1 LQEVEGRRR
10 GFEAWETEAG
20 KRKNG
25 VEGGVVET
33 PWSAIS
39 SAVMPRSICSLVSLG
54 LIRVRLR
61 CNQVMPDRM
70 TLGRNSPHQV
80 RMFGCGL
87 ADQKEGH
94 ADAFENRSDPF
105 GSHSIRR
112 EFASSL
118 F

>member
-1 LQEVEGRRR
+1 VDSKP
-10 GFEAWETEAG
+10 G
-20 KRKNG
+20 KAKNG
-25 VEGGVVET
+25 VEGVVVET
-33 PWSAIS
+33 PWSAVS
-39 SAVMPRSICSLVSLG
+39 SAVPRSICSVVSLG

-70 TLGRNSPHQV
+70 TLGRNSSHQV

-87 ADQKEGH
+87 ADQKEGRAH
-94 ADAFENRSDPF
+94 AFENRSDPF

-112 EFASSL
+112 EFASFL